1 MKISNIL
8 VAVDFSDCS
17 IVAFKYALELT
28 AVFSSRIHLLNVVD
42 KSQIERIVEFTGL
55 PVNEVKEKIMLDST
69 QALNEFISKWKST
82 EATCIPKVIAGVP
95 FHEIALFARKNKV
108 DLIII
113 GGYGQHGKGGQ
124 LDEIFF
130 GSTAEKVVRLLPC
143 PVLCVPL
150 QS

>member
-1 MKISNIL
+1 MNISNIL

-17 IVAFKYALELT
+17 IAAFKYALELS
-28 AVFSSRIHLLNVVD
+28 AVFSSRIHLLHVVD
-42 KSQIERIVEFTGL
+42 NRQIERIIEFTGL
-55 PVNEVKEKIMLDST
+55 PVNEVKEKVMLDSAH
-69 QALNEFISKWKST
+69 ALDEFLSKWKST
-82 EATCIPKVIAGVP
+82 EATCIPEVVAGIP